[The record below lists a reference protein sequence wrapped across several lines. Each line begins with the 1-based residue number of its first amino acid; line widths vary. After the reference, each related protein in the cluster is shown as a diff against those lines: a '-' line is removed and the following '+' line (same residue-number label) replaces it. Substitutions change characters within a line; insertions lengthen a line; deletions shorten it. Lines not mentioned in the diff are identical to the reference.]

1 MHSFDYSI
9 PRFITFV
16 RSIRVVVTLE
26 LIFDVLLVSRVSH
39 PDYPSCPRL
48 KTSFC
53 LSFVR
58 HLRLGVIVKT
68 PLAWALQ
75 KVRDS

>member
-26 LIFDVLLVSRVSH
+26 LIFDVLLISRVSH
-39 PDYPSCPRL
+39 PDYPSCPHL
-48 KTSFC
+48 KTVSKDE
-53 LSFVR
+53 LLYSFVR
-58 HLRLGVIVKT
+58 HRHLGVTIKT
-68 PLAWALQ
+68 PLARA
-75 KVRDS
+75 